1 MILAI
6 LPNAI
11 PVTKIVKLHKAGNWR
26 LELYAPNIQKVTKAI
41 YKPEIAL
48 KIFNKFVLVTS
59 ISYKKGIVWFGKIP
73 YPKETKNTPIATN
86 TKKKD
91 SFFIYFS
98 SLNIYLITMTQRF
111 R

>member
-11 PVTKIVKLHKAGNWR
+11 PKTKIVKLHKARNWR

-59 ISYKKGIVWFGKIP
+59 ISYKKHCLVW
-73 YPKETKNTPIATN
+73 
-86 TKKKD
+86 
-91 SFFIYFS
+91 
-98 SLNIYLITMTQRF
+98 
-111 R
+111 

>member
-6 LPNAI
+6 LPRAI
-11 PVTKIVKLHKAGNWR
+11 PVMKIVKLHKAGNWR

-48 KIFNKFVLVTS
+48 KIFNKFVLVAS
-59 ISYKKGIVWFGKIP
+59 MPYKKGIVRLGKNP
-73 YPKETKNTPIATN
+73 YPKEAKNTPIATN

-91 SFFIYFS
+91 SFFIIIPPKKNEFNLPILS
-98 SLNIYLITMTQRF
+98 E
-111 R
+111 